1 MLHCLVIKLFH
12 LYLLLIIYLN
22 AHKMS
27 LKVKTQFNFPKLS
40 MENVSGDNLVTDS
53 KILII
58 SRRVGQGLPAWLCLF
73 IIPLGS
79 D

>member
-1 MLHCLVIKLFH
+1 
-12 LYLLLIIYLN
+12 
-22 AHKMS
+22 MS

-58 SRRVGQGLPAWLCLF
+58 SRRVGQSLPAWLCLF
-73 IIPLGS
+73 IIVLGS